1 MTIFVPDASN
11 HSIEAALYHLFMDGD
26 RAPLDTIM
34 GKIPDTHD
42 IEDMNIQ
49 SDTDDSGDG
58 EEESYDDSDITEEE
72 EECEIIETDEE
83 VGARDTDM
91 QRLWEA
97 ARNKISYPDESGLEW
112 EHNGVNVDETVDV
125 DNKHDREYY
134 GGLTPGGPVTSTEVR
149 RNHIRPAS
157 IMGISPSFLLTS
169 SPRTEAMTAW
179 REHGDTADIMGEEDD
194 TKESLAWEDD
204 GVMVDESQSYIDFG
218 DGSFLTSTGVK
229 RNPIRPPTSSSL
241 GSSFTSSPV
250 TEARWM
256 RRVIGENQVRA
267 SSLNMYLWHRSLW
280 HFATSL
286 CLLNGLLIFRTVHTT
301 MLRAMINFS
310 RTRNPW
316 KRVFAECLSVLQR
329 EHHCHHSHSIPI
341 PGFLIKS
348 SRKPRQ
354 LLWTS

>member
-1 MTIFVPDASN
+1 MLTIFVPDASLY
-11 HSIEAALYHLFMDGD
+11 SVEEALYHLFMYGD
-26 RAPLDTIM
+26 PAQLDTIM
-34 GKIPDTHD
+34 GEIPDSLD
-42 IEDMNIQ
+42 SEDMI
-49 SDTDDSGDG
+49 DTDDSGDG
-58 EEESYDDSDITEEE
+58 AEESYGDITEEDENFETGE
-72 EECEIIETDEE
+72 EGDT
-83 VGARDTDM
+83 GARDTDM
-91 QRLWEA
+91 DRLWERA
-97 ARNKISYPDESGLEW
+97 ANDIYYSEYSDDSGGLEW
-112 EHNGVNVDETVDV
+112 EHNGVDVDETVDV

>member
-112 EHNGVNVDETVDV
+112 EHNGVNVDETVGPCDL
-125 DNKHDREYY
+125 HRGQEEPHQT
-134 GGLTPGGPVTSTEVR
+134 GLD
-149 RNHIRPAS
+149 
-157 IMGISPSFLLTS
+157 
-169 SPRTEAMTAW
+169 
-179 REHGDTADIMGEEDD
+179 HGH
-194 TKESLAWEDD
+194 LAL
-204 GVMVDESQSYIDFG
+204 I
-218 DGSFLTSTGVK
+218 
-229 RNPIRPPTSSSL
+229 PP
-241 GSSFTSSPV
+241 
-250 TEARWM
+250 
-256 RRVIGENQVRA
+256 
-267 SSLNMYLWHRSLW
+267 H
-280 HFATSL
+280 
-286 CLLNGLLIFRTVHTT
+286 
-301 MLRAMINFS
+301 
-310 RTRNPW
+310 
-316 KRVFAECLSVLQR
+316 
-329 EHHCHHSHSIPI
+329 
-341 PGFLIKS
+341 
-348 SRKPRQ
+348 
-354 LLWTS
+354 